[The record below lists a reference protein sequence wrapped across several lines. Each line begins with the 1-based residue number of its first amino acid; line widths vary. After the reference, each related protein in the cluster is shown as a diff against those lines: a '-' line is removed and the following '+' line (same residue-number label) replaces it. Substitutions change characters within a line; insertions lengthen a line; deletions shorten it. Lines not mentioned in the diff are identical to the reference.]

1 MCRLPFHKMIRRCVI
16 FCVLFVCFVVRKVR
30 DTFSGKLVCPARIV
44 CVRCEGGMCTVLRS
58 AGNSMLSTQ
67 FMLRGAGMSNGI
79 MYVINVD
86 LYEGLRVL
94 CEAFSSLVG

>member
-1 MCRLPFHKMIRRCVI
+1 
-16 FCVLFVCFVVRKVR
+16 
-30 DTFSGKLVCPARIV
+30 
-44 CVRCEGGMCTVLRS
+44 MCTVLRS

-67 FMLRGAGMSNGI
+67 FMLRYAGMSNGI

>member
-1 MCRLPFHKMIRRCVI
+1 MGS
-16 FCVLFVCFVVRKVR
+16 LFAPRVSYV
-30 DTFSGKLVCPARIV
+30 
-44 CVRCEGGMCTVLRS
+44 CEGGRRTVLRS

>member
-1 MCRLPFHKMIRRCVI
+1 
-16 FCVLFVCFVVRKVR
+16 
-30 DTFSGKLVCPARIV
+30 
-44 CVRCEGGMCTVLRS
+44 
-58 AGNSMLSTQ
+58 MLSTQ
-67 FMLRGAGMSNGI
+67 FMSRYAGTNGI